1 MSDSVSGRQ
10 GDESYQSEM
19 QVCLDK
25 LGKLMLI
32 SGSPVGE
39 VKSALQ
45 DIAASYGFK
54 SDIVVLPN
62 ILILKLTGKSESTI
76 DFITQQPSTLL
87 LNQASEL
94 AYLISRLRQHTIPL
108 DEALKQLDSI
118 QEISPRF
125 SNLMTLF
132 GYVLAV
138 MGLTIRLY
146 PGVETVS
153 FSILLGTVAGIF
165 LISMNHFGRFRLFT
179 PVLAALA
186 VSIPTFVLA
195 QSTFILSPVSLI
207 IPPLAAFL
215 PGVIL
220 TTAMIELASAN
231 FIAGSSRMIYGFSV
245 LLLLFVGIGLAVQ
258 ITGIGQL
265 AIVEDD
271 PQRVP
276 FAAAVIGTTLF
287 GIGNFIRLSG
297 ENKDLFWVLIVLYAA
312 MLGQMVGDFIL
323 NGFIGAF
330 LGALV
335 LALCS
340 EIIGLSPRRTPAF
353 ASQTL
358 AFWFLV
364 PGSSALLSVARW
376 LGSGYGIGG
385 FGLSELVLLIV
396 AISLGMLLGTIL
408 VEPLYA
414 RRRTAPSQA

>member
-1 MSDSVSGRQ
+1 MSDSVNGTQ

-94 AYLISRLRQHTIPL
+94 AYLIDRLRQHTISIN
-108 DEALKQLDSI
+108 EALKRLDSI

-153 FSILLGTVAGIF
+153 FSIFLGTVAGIF
-165 LISMNHFGRFRLFT
+165 LLAMNHFGRFRLFT

-258 ITGIGQL
+258 ITGIGRL
-265 AIVEDD
+265 AIVEDN

-297 ENKDLFWVLIVLYAA
+297 ENKDLFWVLLVLYAA

-408 VEPLYA
+408 VEPLHA
-414 RRRTAPSQA
+414 RRRTAPGQA